1 MVLRAGVNTFVRAMS
16 ESILHKARWPWPGRC
31 AVCGAW
37 GWLPAWDEGLQGR
50 FCTGCFD
57 HVVDAEAALASQG
70 LVCLARAVA
79 ARRQRPADGDDWHH
93 WLEHVALWALWG
105 GGVAPLWEGKEGPLS
120 PERRRTQG
128 GEPPGGLTDE
138 R

>member
-1 MVLRAGVNTFVRAMS
+1 MS

-37 GWLPAWDEGLQGR
+37 GWLKAWDEGLQGR

-70 LVCLARAVA
+70 LVCLARAAA
-79 ARRQRPADGDDWHH
+79 ARRQGRAHGDTWYH
-93 WLEHVALWALWG
+93 WLELGALWALWG
-105 GGVAPLWEGKEGPLS
+105 SGVAWPLEEGMEGPLS
-120 PERRRTQG
+120 PERRRAQG
-128 GEPPGGLTDE
+128 GEPLEGGPDNEL
-138 R
+138 